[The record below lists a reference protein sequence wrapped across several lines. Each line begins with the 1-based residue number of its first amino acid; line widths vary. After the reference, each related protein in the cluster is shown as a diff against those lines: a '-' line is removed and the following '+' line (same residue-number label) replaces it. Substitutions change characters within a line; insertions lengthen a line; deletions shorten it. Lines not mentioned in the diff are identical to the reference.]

1 MRPLSRLTDRFVD
14 EAVTMRFRYET
25 GGISRTAPI
34 PPRTTQGG
42 SRIMT
47 WEMLFILAS
56 LIVWLVVYVG
66 AIIWVVRDAPMS
78 GVDVSLDPISKE
90 LRELIAA
97 EDRRAA

>member
-1 MRPLSRLTDRFVD
+1 
-14 EAVTMRFRYET
+14 
-25 GGISRTAPI
+25 
-34 PPRTTQGG
+34 
-42 SRIMT
+42 MT

-97 EDRRAA
+97 ENRRAV